1 MKKLF
6 LSALVVMCAGSAFAT
21 ETAYILQPLYGRG
34 SVEPCPTAPET
45 PVPANGY
52 CYPGREVALMA
63 MNQPQNTAGM
73 EDTTVA
79 ALPAFRTALIPTKR
93 SV

>member
-52 CYPGREVALMA
+52 CYPDRECPYGYESTPKYCWDGGYHRCGIACVPDGTYS
-63 MNQPQNTAGM
+63 N
-73 EDTTVA
+73 
-79 ALPAFRTALIPTKR
+79 
-93 SV
+93 